1 MVIYS
6 SGVFANFFLP
16 KLQARDRSSMRGDKQ
31 GATLAPLP
39 TWPVAPMT
47 RILGLL
53 FGIVG
58 VALGDVRSG

>member
-1 MVIYS
+1 
-6 SGVFANFFLP
+6 
-16 KLQARDRSSMRGDKQ
+16 MRGDKQ

-58 VALGDVRSG
+58 VALGDVRSSWRDSWGTVSSVERRRR